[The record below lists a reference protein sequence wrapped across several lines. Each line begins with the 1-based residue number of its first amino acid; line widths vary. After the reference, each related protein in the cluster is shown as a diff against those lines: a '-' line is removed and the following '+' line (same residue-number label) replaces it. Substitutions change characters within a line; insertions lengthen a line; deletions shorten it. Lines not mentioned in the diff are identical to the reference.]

1 MSPDQIVSLQKA
13 VIDLYQENIQL
24 HMLLEDVFIGE
35 EEYLEEISHLSIE
48 NDVLKEQMV
57 ELFRENSDLRNKN
70 NT

>member
-35 EEYLEEISHLSIE
+35 EEYLEEISQLSIE

-57 ELFRENSDLRNKN
+57 ELFKENSDLRSKN

>member
-57 ELFRENSDLRNKN
+57 ELFKENSDLRNKN

>member
-57 ELFRENSDLRNKN
+57 ELFKENSDLRSKN